1 MTQENLEFF
10 RKYDRFTTSMAHT
23 VLPPEL
29 AKIVAALAN
38 AFAQSQ
44 TVVSARAR
52 IGLFYQDAAAT
63 ELFRKV
69 SEYGTQLQEK
79 SAAGMPPGEE
89 EIAKFDK
96 LRNDVVNN
104 TQCKGFLEAREK
116 LDLMLATV
124 NQYLCLAIDKG
135 AAPSDEEVAESMTRS
150 VSACSCGG
158 HCKDGECNG
167 NCDGHCH
174 DGHDC
179 HCHKHEA

>member
-1 MTQENLEFF
+1 MAN
-10 RKYDRFTTSMAHT
+10 TTLSPDLVRLT
-23 VLPPEL
+23 
-29 AKIVAALAN
+29 AALAD

-44 TVVSARAR
+44 PVVSARAH

-63 ELFRKV
+63 DLFRRV
-69 SEYGTQLQEK
+69 SEYGAQLQEK
-79 SAAGMPPGEE
+79 KAAGMPPGEE
-89 EIAKFDK
+89 ELAKFDQ
-96 LRNDVVNN
+96 LRSDVVNN
-104 TQCKGFLEAREK
+104 ERCRSFLEAREQ

-135 AAPSDEEVAESMTRS
+135 HAPTDEEVAESMTRH

>member
-1 MTQENLEFF
+1 
-10 RKYDRFTTSMAHT
+10 MAHT

-63 ELFRKV
+63 ELF
-69 SEYGTQLQEK
+69 
-79 SAAGMPPGEE
+79 MPPGEE